1 MKIDN
6 MNPTK
11 GCTTAPAIS
20 RISTTTTRILRFNIS
35 SRFCKLA
42 LIGTLLCAQ
51 TPAQLNAKPGDWF
64 ETWGDIFQFLP
75 LMVGVYSLAKQDY
88 EGVAQLALGT
98 GSTLAIT
105 FISKYTF
112 VGIAQVNERAAG
124 ISQRPNNG
132 SFDGFPSGHTSSAFS
147 AAGFMQKRYGWK
159 YGLPTTL
166 LATSVGISRITS
178 ERHTALQVIT
188 GALLGYGV
196 SYLFAK
202 RYSNI
207 VLDIDIGTA
216 PIAMRSAGYA
226 NTSGATLGYE
236 QIYKA
241 SIMYR
246 F

>member
-1 MKIDN
+1 
-6 MNPTK
+6 MNPAK
-11 GCTTAPAIS
+11 IRTTAPSAAHV
-20 RISTTTTRILRFNIS
+20 TRIHFNIS
-35 SRFCKLA
+35 RARFCKLA
-42 LIGTLLCAQ
+42 LITTLLCVQ
-51 TPAQLNAKPGDWF
+51 PQAQLNAKPGDWF

-75 LMVGVYSLAKQDY
+75 LMAGAYSLARQDY

-112 VGIAQVNERAAG
+112 VGIAQINERAAG

-166 LATSVGISRITS
+166 LAASVGVSRITS
-178 ERHTALQVIT
+178 ERHTTLQVIA

-202 RYSNI
+202 RYNNI

-226 NTSGATLGYE
+226 NTSSMALGYE

>member
-1 MKIDN
+1 MPSSMSGMKATI
-6 MNPTK
+6 
-11 GCTTAPAIS
+11 TAKVLA
-20 RISTTTTRILRFNIS
+20 
-35 SRFCKLA
+35 RFCKLA
-42 LIGTLLCAQ
+42 CISMLACAQ
-51 TPAQLNAKPGDWF
+51 VPSQLHAKPGDWF
-64 ETWGDIFQFLP
+64 ETWGDVFQFLP
-75 LMVGVYSLAKQDY
+75 LMAGAYSLARQDY
-88 EGVAQLALGT
+88 EGVAQLALGSGT
-98 GSTLAIT
+98 TLAIT

-178 ERHTALQVIT
+178 ERHTTLQVIA
-188 GALLGYGV
+188 GALLGYGI

-202 RYSNI
+202 RYNNI
-207 VLDIDIGTA
+207 VLDIDIGSA
-216 PIAMRSAGYA
+216 PIAMQGAGYA
-226 NTSGATLGYE
+226 SMAGAPLGYE